1 MVKKLMPFAD
11 YMVDTGGFM
20 AKPQV
25 QARVDPNLKERLGEW
40 QEEEGI
46 ETEAEAVRRLL
57 PKALEYEQ
65 GVAADGGEVLTRVG
79 ELHERHRREERRDA
93 YETALLGAGI
103 VIGVAV
109 LAGALDG
116 LAALL
121 LGLAVGGAL
130 IGTAL
135 RPLLAGRE
143 EVAADE

>member
-1 MVKKLMPFAD
+1 
-11 YMVDTGGFM
+11 M
-20 AKPQV
+20 AKPTISG
-25 QARVDPNLKERLGEW
+25 RVPQTLKDEFDEYAEERGLSASDAQRE
-40 QEEEGI
+40 
-46 ETEAEAVRRLL
+46 LL
-57 PKALEYEQ
+57 RTGLEREQ
-65 GVAADGGEVLTRVG
+65 GVAADGGEVLEQVSALRQQK
-79 ELHERHRREERRDA
+79 RREERRDA

-109 LAGALDG
+109 LTGALDG